1 LLEAHTAPLSVV
13 DGLVLNA
20 RHADALAVAT
30 EALES
35 ALDKMKNGELSEL
48 IAADLRQAV
57 DKIGDV
63 VGRVDNERML
73 DRLFQQFCIGK

>member
-1 LLEAHTAPLSVV
+1 
-13 DGLVLNA
+13 LVLNA

>member
-1 LLEAHTAPLSVV
+1 V

-20 RHADALAVAT
+20 RHAAALSVATDALQS
-30 EALES
+30 ALE
-35 ALDKMKNGELSEL
+35 KMASGELSEL

-57 DKIGDV
+57 ESIGDV

-73 DRLFQQFCIGK
+73 DRLFKQFCIGK